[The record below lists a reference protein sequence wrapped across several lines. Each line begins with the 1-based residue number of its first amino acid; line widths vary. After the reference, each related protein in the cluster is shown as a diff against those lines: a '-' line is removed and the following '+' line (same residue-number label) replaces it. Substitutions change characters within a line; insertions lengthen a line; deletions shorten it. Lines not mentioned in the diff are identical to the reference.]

1 MEDSNQGTE
10 GGFIAKKVDASD
22 RSNLIDFDNWGS
34 YIPNLSEIDF
44 LSEPVKSL
52 LQKVD
57 IDIAAYIAN
66 REEIIQKADNGVL
79 SRNNKARLKKAKN
92 NLEQYLT
99 EINTV
104 LSKFP
109 D

>member
-1 MEDSNQGTE
+1 M
-10 GGFIAKKVDASD
+10 
-22 RSNLIDFDNWGS
+22 
-34 YIPNLSEIDF
+34 
-44 LSEPVKSL
+44 

-66 REEIIQKADNGVL
+66 REEIIQKANRTVL
-79 SRNNKARLKKAKN
+79 SESNKSLLKKAKAK
-92 NLEQYLT
+92 LEKYLA
-99 EINTV
+99 EIDRV